1 MVCGSI
7 VCAAVLRE
15 CVPEVPKVP
24 LFTAPESAP
33 AMVTPALAALVD
45 IGTCTS
51 PAVVTGDGACCID
64 IPAALEKKGAPVCI
78 RGISCAPVEATC

>member
-7 VCAAVLRE
+7 VCAAVLRVCE
-15 CVPEVPKVP
+15 LGVPKVP

-33 AMVTPALAALVD
+33 AMVTPELAALVD

-64 IPAALEKKGAPVCI
+64 TPAALEKNGALVCT
-78 RGISCAPVEATC
+78 RGISCVVATC